1 MTDPH
6 PVAAARGERILSR
19 LQTLLLEAD
28 RLEEF
33 LTELVTLAA
42 DALSVPVYCSITLGS
57 EGRSDPYTAAASDQV
72 VEGFDRRQYEV
83 GEGPCLETLW
93 TGRPHHIDDI
103 DQEERFGAFPDR
115 ARDHGVRSML
125 ALPLVPPR
133 RQLAGVINLYSTE
146 PGSFTRPVREE
157 AVVFAGHAS
166 GALGVALKIA
176 GHLQFTRD
184 LQHTIASRTDID
196 QALGILMSQ
205 QRCSAERAFEVL
217 SRASQNRNVKLR
229 DLARDIVEN
238 VTGRPPS
245 PRLPR
250 PRGVPPRD
258 GRPGAFRLTGEG

>member
-33 LTELVTLAA
+33 LTELVTPAA

-93 TGRPHHIDDI
+93 TGRPHH
-103 DQEERFGAFPDR
+103 
-115 ARDHGVRSML
+115 GVRSML

-157 AVVFAGHAS
+157 AVVFAGHVS

-205 QRCSAERAFEVL
+205 QRCSAERAFELL